1 MKIFINKGSNLIEL
15 LVTDEIT
22 VKMLKDRIFENT
34 SIEQHQQILSCM
46 SMGSIVI
53 VI

>member
-1 MKIFINKGSNLIEL
+1 MKIFINKGANLIEL
-15 LVTDEIT
+15 LATDEIT
-22 VKMLKDRIFENT
+22 VKTLKDMIFENT

-46 SMGSIVI
+46 IMGSTVI